1 MGSSESL
8 ERPASMSGRKI
19 NFAVRSP
26 SEPTRTPADIPDEVL
41 DLSGIQRA
49 YRAALLHIEVH
60 ALKLVMK
67 DGRLLLLDEDEKQL
81 SSCVLETTGSPLYED
96 ELGTRKRIAT
106 VRLVRDHVG
115 IIHG

>member
-26 SEPTRTPADIPDEVL
+26 SEATRTDLPDEVL